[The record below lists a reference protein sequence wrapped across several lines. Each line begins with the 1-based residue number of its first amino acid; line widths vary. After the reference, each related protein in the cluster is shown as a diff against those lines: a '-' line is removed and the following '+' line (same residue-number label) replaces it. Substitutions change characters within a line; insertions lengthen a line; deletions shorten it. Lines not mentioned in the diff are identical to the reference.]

1 MERNEQKAMI
11 CGAVS
16 AIFPDMQRVG
26 RYVYDHAELGNR
38 EFESSRFLA
47 EELRKLGFEVRY
59 PYAGV
64 ETALRADL
72 KCGEGPTVAF
82 LGEYDALPGYGPN
95 HDQTAH
101 ACGHNWIAA
110 TCYGACAALA
120 RCRELFSGTVSFIGA
135 PAEETV
141 GGKIDVL
148 RNGGYE
154 DVDAA
159 MQFHLSNYTALSRSR
174 LQFLAMDSL
183 EFTFHGKAAHAAGHP
198 YLGINAL
205 DAVNL
210 TFAGINCLRQHVTPD
225 VRMHGIVT
233 QGGAA
238 CNIVPDLA
246 QCRFYLRA
254 AKRSYLNGVKER
266 VLNIARG
273 AALMTGAELEWRY
286 FENPYDEMNVNAAM
300 QEALRQN
307 LSSLGVS
314 ETVPEGADGGFG
326 SSDVGNVSQVAAT
339 AYCEL
344 ATGLGPDVSTHM
356 EGFLEGVVGP
366 LADRT
371 MPIAAAAMAMTALDV
386 FHDPDMIRT
395 R

>member
-1 MERNEQKAMI
+1 MEPNERNAMI
-11 CGAVS
+11 QDAV
-16 AIFPDMQRVG
+16 AAVFPDMRRVG
-26 RYVYDHAELGNR
+26 QYIYDHAELGNQ

-47 EELRKLGFEVRY
+47 EELGKLGFAVQY

-95 HDQTAH
+95 HDRAAH

-120 RCRELFSGTVSFIGA
+120 RCRELFSGTISFIGA

-154 DVDAA
+154 GVDAA
-159 MQFHLSNYTALSRSR
+159 MQFHLGNHTILSSR
-174 LQFLAMDSL
+174 DLTFLAMDSL
-183 EFTFHGKAAHAAGHP
+183 EFTFHGRAAHAAGHP
-198 YLGINAL
+198 HLGINAL

-210 TFAGINCLRQHVTPD
+210 TFSGINCLRQHVTPD

-238 CNIVPDLA
+238 CNIVPELA

-254 AKRSYLNGVKER
+254 AKRSYLNELKER
-266 VLNIARG
+266 VLNVARG
-273 AALMTGAELEWRY
+273 AALMSGATLEWRY
-286 FENPYDEMNVNAAM
+286 FENPYDELTVNPRMQAA
-300 QEALRQN
+300 LTRN
-307 LSSLGVS
+307 LAALGVT
-314 ETVPEGADGGFG
+314 EDLPEGEEAGFG
-326 SSDVGNVSQVAAT
+326 SSDVGNVSQGAAT

-344 ATGLGPDVSTHM
+344 ATGLGPEVSTHM

-366 LADRT
+366 YADKT
-371 MPIAAAAMAMTALDV
+371 MPIAAQAMAMTALDV
-386 FHDPDMIRT
+386 FDDPGILAR
-395 R
+395 

>member
-1 MERNEQKAMI
+1 MELNERNAMI
-11 CGAVS
+11 QDAVS

-26 RYVYDHAELGNR
+26 QYIYDHAELGNQ

-47 EELRKLGFEVRY
+47 EELGKLGFAVQY
-59 PYAGV
+59 PYAGIA
-64 ETALRADL
+64 TALRADL

-95 HDQTAH
+95 HDRVAH

-154 DVDAA
+154 GVDAA
-159 MQFHLSNYTALSRSR
+159 LQFHLGNHTVLTGSR
-174 LQFLAMDSL
+174 LSFLAMDSL
-183 EFTFHGKAAHAAGHP
+183 EFTFHGRAAHAAGQPHR
-198 YLGINAL
+198 GINAL

-254 AKRSYLNGVKER
+254 ARRSYLNELKER
-266 VLNIARG
+266 VLNVARG
-273 AALMTGAELEWRY
+273 AALMTGAELTWRY
-286 FENPYDEMNVNAAM
+286 FENPYDQLTVNPGIQAALT
-300 QEALRQN
+300 ENLAAL
-307 LSSLGVS
+307 GIT
-314 ETVPEGADGGFG
+314 EDPPESADVGFG

-344 ATGLGPDVSTHM
+344 ATGLGTGVSAHM
-356 EGFLEGVVGP
+356 EAFLEGVVGP
-366 LADRT
+366 YADRT
-371 MPIAAAAMAMTALDV
+371 MPIAAQAMAMTALDV
-386 FHDPDMIRT
+386 FADPGILGK
-395 R
+395 